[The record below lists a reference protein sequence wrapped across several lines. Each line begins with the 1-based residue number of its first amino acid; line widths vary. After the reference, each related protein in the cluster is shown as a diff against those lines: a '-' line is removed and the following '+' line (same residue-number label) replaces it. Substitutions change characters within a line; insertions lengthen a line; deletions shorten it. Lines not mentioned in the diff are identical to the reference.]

1 MNSIDDAIRA
11 FATATEGPPNEA
23 LRWALN
29 HWDEAAPRFLTM
41 LEEYTDGRDD
51 SDTTV
56 DALFFIIHLF
66 GDKGEKRAYPALCRL
81 MLDEERL
88 TGTLGDDAT
97 VEFLKG
103 IVIKC
108 FNGDVAPLKKVIE
121 STEADSITRG
131 ETLLALAWLTRD
143 GQWPEAEM
151 KDYLRL
157 LYKTMQ
163 PREPDYIWN
172 NLVVVAAI
180 LGYSEFEAD
189 SRKVFKAGLVPEEW
203 MTVADLPELLAG
215 GDPVGKKGLLAEE
228 VGPFENVIESLAGW
242 PWPEEGE
249 EEEEPAM
256 AQPRTNPLRDV
267 GRNDPCPCGSGK
279 KYKKCCL
286 VAA

>member
-1 MNSIDDAIRA
+1 MNGIDDAIQA
-11 FATATEGPPNEA
+11 YATATEAPPNTA
-23 LRWALN
+23 LRWALD
-29 HWDEAAPRFLTM
+29 HWDEAAPRFLAM
-41 LEEYTDGRDD
+41 LDAYANGEDD

-103 IVIKC
+103 ILIKC
-108 FNGDVAPLKKVIE
+108 FNGDVVPLQRVIE
-121 STEADSITRG
+121 SPEAESITRG
-131 ETLLALAWLTRD
+131 EALLALAWLARD
-143 GQWPEAEM
+143 KQWPETAM
-151 KDYLRL
+151 KDYLRH

-163 PREPDYIWN
+163 PREPDYVWS
-172 NLVVVAAI
+172 NLVVVAAA
-180 LGYSEFEAD
+180 LGYREFDAD
-189 SRKVFKAGLVPEEW
+189 SRKLFKGGLIPEDW
-203 MTVADLPELLAG
+203 MTVADLGELLAG
-215 GDPVGKKGLLAEE
+215 GDPVGKEGLKAEE
-228 VGPFENVIESLAGW
+228 VGPFENVIEALADW
-242 PWPEEGE
+242 PWPEDE
-249 EEEEPAM
+249 EDEEAPM
-256 AQPRTNPLRDV
+256 AEQPRTNPLREV